1 MTITS
6 YQDFQLDRFQQQAME
21 FIAAGRSVIVCAPTG
36 VGKTLVADFLV
47 EQSLRRG
54 QKIVYTAPIK
64 ALSNQ
69 KYKEFKLRFGEDRV
83 GIVTGDVSINPR
95 GDCLVMTTEIFR
107 NMVLAKEPF
116 VDDISHVIF
125 DEIHYIDSDR
135 GVAWEES
142 LIFAPPHI
150 RVLGLSATIGN
161 LSELVGWLSLVRGEE
176 FAEVVEQKRVVP
188 LIHYFY
194 LLDASGKRVMRPM
207 SNTEPPP
214 FMADAKITHLDLI
227 KAIKGSYLPALF
239 FVFSRRQ
246 CAANARDTALALQL
260 LTKQELAEVEAVL
273 TRFGEVPGLAKS
285 GDYRMLRSVLRR
297 GIGYHHAGLLPVLKD
312 MVEELFAQKLVKVLY
327 CTETFSVG
335 INYPVR
341 AVCFDGQRKFDG
353 KSVRPLK
360 AQEYFQMAGRAGRR
374 GMDEAGFVF
383 TLVSDYRSRLENYP
397 QLDVERLNS
406 QFKLTFN
413 SVLNLIK
420 YVAPEHQEKVLTMSF
435 ASYLSG
441 IDRREVMAR
450 YNLVEAEKKGFEQQ
464 ICLAINDPSCPTNRR
479 QLQNKLKSY
488 EKLEAR
494 KHSEDPDLARR
505 RDELRTLLERVPE
518 KRCSP
523 KKRGKCRP
531 HKKQYNQILY
541 RLHLVQAELDRLP
554 ATNTF
559 VAEFARRRE
568 TLARLGYIEQDMLLP
583 RGDMAAQIYIQELL
597 ITELIFAGMLEDLA
611 EPEIVALL
619 LGVDYPWRKFDTVLP
634 CEDLKLHRWWSF
646 INRFAGERTQAQE
659 VVYTSYLAPI
669 GYLWAKGE
677 DLTTILDQC
686 NLDEGDIVALLRRE
700 IDLLRQMRHALREVP
715 HLAAKLTRCINLI
728 DRDLVKVEL

>member
-1 MTITS
+1 MQLTS
-6 YQDFQLDRFQQQAME
+6 YRDFQLDKFQQQAME
-21 FIAAGRSVIVCAPTG
+21 YIAAGRSVIVCAPTG

-47 EQSLRRG
+47 DQSLQSG
-54 QKIVYTAPIK
+54 HKIVYTAPIK

-69 KYKEFKLRFGEDRV
+69 KYKEFKLRFGEERV

-116 VDDISHVIF
+116 VADISHVIF

-161 LSELVGWLSLVRGEE
+161 LAELVGWLSMVRGEE
-176 FAEVVEQKRVVP
+176 FAEVVELKRAVP
-188 LIHYFY
+188 LMHHFY
-194 LLDASGKRVMRPM
+194 LLDASGKRIMRPM

-214 FMADAKITHLDLI
+214 FVADAKITHLDLI

-246 CAANARDTALALQL
+246 CAANARDTSLALQL
-260 LTKQELAEVEAVL
+260 LSKRELAEVEAVL
-273 TRFGEVPGLAKS
+273 AHYGEVPGLTKS
-285 GDYRMLRSVLRR
+285 GDYRLLRSVLRR
-297 GIGYHHAGLLPVLKD
+297 GVGYHHAGLLPVLKD
-312 MVEELFAQKLVKVLY
+312 MVEELFAKKLIKVLY

-341 AVCFDGQRKFDG
+341 AACFDGQRKFDG

-374 GMDEAGFVF
+374 GMDEAGYVF
-383 TLVSDYRSRLENYP
+383 TLVSDSRTRLENYAK
-397 QLDVERLNS
+397 LEIERLNS

-420 YVAPEHQEKVLTMSF
+420 YVAPEDQEKALTLSF
-435 ASYLSG
+435 ASYLSD
-441 IDRREVMAR
+441 IDRRGVLAR
-450 YNLVEAEKKGFEQQ
+450 HREVEAERQALEKQG
-464 ICLAINDPSCPTNRR
+464 CPAISDPACPVTRR
-479 QLQNKLKSY
+479 QLQNRLTSY
-488 EKLEAR
+488 EKLLAR
-494 KHSEDPDLARR
+494 KSKEDTDLAERCR
-505 RDELRTLLERVPE
+505 ALRALLDSTPE
-518 KRCSP
+518 KRCSV
-523 KKRGKCRP
+523 KKRGKCRSL
-531 HKKQYNQILY
+531 KKQHNQVLH
-541 RLHLVQAELDRLP
+541 RLSLVQAELDRLP
-554 ATNTF
+554 AANTF

-568 TLARLGYIEQDMLLP
+568 TLSRLKYIDADTLLP
-583 RGDMAAQIYIQELL
+583 RGEMAAQIYIQELL
-597 ITELIFAGMLEDLA
+597 ITELIFAGMLEDLT

-634 CEDLKLHRWWSF
+634 CEELKLQKWWQF
-646 INRFAGERTQAQE
+646 INRFASERAQAE
-659 VVYTSYLAPI
+659 VVYSGYLAPI

-677 DLTTILDQC
+677 DLYTILNQC

-715 HLAAKLTRCINLI
+715 HLTAKLSRCINLI
-728 DRDLVKVEL
+728 DRDLVRVEL